1 MTSKPDM
8 GCPRIFSGQK
18 GPMCHFFLADG
29 VSVAWT
35 RAGSNETLILDFFF
49 SSYYPLSIQW
59 VHGAI
64 LDARDLSKIL
74 VLP

>member
-1 MTSKPDM
+1 
-8 GCPRIFSGQK
+8 
-18 GPMCHFFLADG
+18 MCHFFLGDG

-35 RAGSNETLILDFFF
+35 RAGCNETLILDFFF
-49 SSYYPLSIQW
+49 TYYPLSIQW
-59 VHGAI
+59 VRGAI